1 MRIQTQNCQ
10 SVVRSTVMN
19 NIQQNSAQNRW
30 DYKDANKKKYL
41 PFDSHI
47 SEWMSMI
54 ATNRRLGIV
63 RLSE

>member
-1 MRIQTQNCQ
+1 
-10 SVVRSTVMN
+10 MN

-30 DYKDANKKKYL
+30 DYKDVNKKKYL